1 MAVPAVLN
9 GAAEIP
15 AGSGSDEIRA
25 GLRQLLADEA
35 SVDLWLATP
44 HPALGGDAPRALIDA
59 GEGELVLELVR
70 HMLEGGYA

>member
-1 MAVPAVLN
+1 MNRA
-9 GAAEIP
+9 AAEIP
-15 AGSGSDEIRA
+15 GGNWSDKIRS
-25 GLRQLLADEA
+25 GLRQLAADEA

-44 HPALGGDAPRALIDA
+44 HPTLGGDAPQALIDA